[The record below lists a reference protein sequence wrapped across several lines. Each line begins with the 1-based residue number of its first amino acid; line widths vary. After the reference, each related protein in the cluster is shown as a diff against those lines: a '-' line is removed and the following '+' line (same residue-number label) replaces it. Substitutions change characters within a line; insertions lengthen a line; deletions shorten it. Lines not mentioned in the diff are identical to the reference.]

1 MRKSPFILVVI
12 GVNLFFVFFLVYKNS
27 HIVELS
33 FQKQQLE
40 KNKALL
46 LKEKDRLQQ
55 QLCVVQN
62 KKTIKKFAK
71 KELAMKKINPKQI
84 KSLPETAAA

>member
-1 MRKSPFILVVI
+1 
-12 GVNLFFVFFLVYKNS
+12 
-27 HIVELS
+27 
-33 FQKQQLE
+33 
-40 KNKALL
+40 
-46 LKEKDRLQQ
+46 LQQ